1 MQKFLIDQETFI
13 GSVALKVRDMEKQLA
28 FYTDVLKLAILNE
41 ENDMAFLGTRGR
53 KSPLIALLEEPGA
66 LPSPYTHNGLNHIGI
81 KVKTRQQLAEFL
93 NYLESINYPVLETL
107 DYGFAEVLVI
117 KDPEFNVV
125 KIYWD
130 REIGIENFTPENR
143 PLDVEDL
150 KKVSTETL
158 LELDSKTVVG
168 HVQLNVSDIEKSEA
182 FYKDVLGFKLRNT
195 DYRSVRYLSGNDYHH
210 HVSLRHSQILELDK
224 PDDEHMGLDYVTFHL
239 QHDQAMQH
247 LKEHLDEMGID
258 YFYNK
263 GKKILNVDD
272 PDGIHI
278 WFRVVEAPIN

>member
-41 ENDMAFLGTRGR
+41 ENDMAFLGVKGR
-53 KSPLIALLEEPGA
+53 RAPLIALLEEPGA

-81 KVKTRQQLAEFL
+81 KVKTRQQLCEFL
-93 NYLESINYPVLETL
+93 NYFESINYPVLETL
-107 DYGFAEVLVI
+107 DYGYAEVLVI
-117 KDPEFNVV
+117 KDPEYNVI

-130 REIGIENFTPENR
+130 REINLENFNQVNR

-150 KKVSTETL
+150 KQVSGDILSTL
-158 LELDSKTVVG
+158 DVKTVIG
-168 HVQLNVSDIEKSEA
+168 HVQLNVSDIERSES
-182 FYKDVLGFKLRNT
+182 FYKDTLGFKLRET

-224 PDDEHMGLDYVTFHL
+224 PDDNHMGLDYVTFHL
-239 QHDQAMQH
+239 QHDQAMQA
-247 LKEHLDEMGID
+247 LKNHLDEMGVD

-263 GKKILNVDD
+263 GKNILNVDD

-278 WFRVVEAPIN
+278 WFRVIEAAR